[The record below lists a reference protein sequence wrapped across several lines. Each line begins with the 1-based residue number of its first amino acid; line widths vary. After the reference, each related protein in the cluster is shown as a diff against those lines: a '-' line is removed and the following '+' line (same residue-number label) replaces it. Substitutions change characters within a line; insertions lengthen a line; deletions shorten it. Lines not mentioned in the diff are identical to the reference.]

1 MVFFNTLSFKDIYNA
16 GNVISNFYIF
26 FCFYFKHYCFI
37 YFINLFYCA
46 RAIFKINPA
55 AVAYL
60 SARFSVNGQ
69 VTLISLGKDQGM
81 SVAEIGEWVGNFYKQ
96 GWTEGPREPSAAV
109 VAFYRNQKVFPT
121 GEMEV
126 VGVSG
131 DAVTVRFNRPHLLV
145 FGDDMVHYGVTVDE
159 YEEVMKIA
167 QDIIGDWIGL
177 DLDQRIDGNWWYI
190 TFKKK

>member
-1 MVFFNTLSFKDIYNA
+1 MRTKVPFFTL
-16 GNVISNFYIF
+16 
-26 FCFYFKHYCFI
+26 
-37 YFINLFYCA
+37 LFAIVGWPLAVQAQEIDLPEYTTDQRWT
-46 RAIFKINPA
+46 RA
-55 AVAYL
+55 
-60 SARFSVNGQ
+60 ARFGVNGQ

-126 VGVSG
+126 VEVSD

-177 DLDQRIDGNWWYI
+177 DLDQRIDGNWWYV
-190 TFKKK
+190 TFKRK